1 MGFKLYAAWLALA
14 ASTFAQNPDLSASV
28 SAVNLHLATKGL
40 LQIPPSF
47 SGDGITMY
55 PAHRPG
61 HDPEDFDHLK
71 PHNSKE
77 LYYSQEGHRR
87 ECIQSSIMERD

>member
-14 ASTFAQNPDLSASV
+14 ASV
-28 SAVNLHLATKGL
+28 SGQNLHLATKGL

-47 SGDGITMY
+47 AGDGITMY

-61 HDPEDFDHLK
+61 HDTEDLGHLM
-71 PHNSKE
+71 PHLTKE

-87 ECIQSSIMERD
+87 EST

>member
-1 MGFKLYAAWLALA
+1 MAFKSLLYAAWLALA
-14 ASTFAQNPDLSASV
+14 GSV
-28 SAVNLHLATKGL
+28 SAHNLHLGTKGL
-40 LQIPPSF
+40 LQIAPSF

-61 HDPEDFDHLK
+61 HDPEDLIHLK
-71 PHNSKE
+71 PQDSHE

-87 ECIQSSIMERD
+87 EYTPFLRKELLCMS